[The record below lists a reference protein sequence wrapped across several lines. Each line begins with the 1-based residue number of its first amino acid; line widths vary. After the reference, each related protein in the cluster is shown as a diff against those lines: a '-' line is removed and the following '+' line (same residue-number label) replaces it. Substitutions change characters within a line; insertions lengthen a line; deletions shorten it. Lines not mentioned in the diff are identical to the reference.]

1 MESYEVIFS
10 HKAAKAFEGF
20 ARSLQERMVSKI
32 DALAIE
38 PRPPGCEKLTSFKNA
53 YRVRVGDYRIVY
65 AVDDLQGVVSIDR
78 IAHRRDVYRRA

>member
-1 MESYEVIFS
+1 VESYEVIFS

-20 ARSLQERMVSKI
+20 VRELQQRIVSKI

-38 PRPPGCEKLTSFKNA
+38 PRPPGCEKLTSFKYA